1 MGTPRQYTP
10 DEDGPLLVPL
20 QQGDRATFEALTRKY
35 IKRMFNLAFLLSGDA
50 ACAAEASRNAFV
62 AAWREVKS
70 LRSTMH
76 FSTWLVVLIL
86 REYRHLLEFE
96 AEGDA
101 CVAPVADGAD
111 LAGGV
116 NDTPLQRDLRR
127 YVRSLALEQGVVL
140 VLHYVRGYSLE
151 KIAAILQIR
160 EDVLLSRLFI
170 AQEQLSTLLRQVTDV
185 SGRAGDEE
193 QPPHPEIRRGFSAY
207 LDNSASEADKELT
220 KRHLG
225 GCGSCREAL
234 AQLEW
239 IAEHLKKL
247 PDIEPPAWLVATI
260 MESARTET
268 SQAPPAHLPYNPF
281 PRGRLSIVAL
291 IIVAVALLWYL
302 TPHDAGDSKEQAAPS
317 PSTRVAAP
325 SPGAP
330 VGRGNGVPSA
340 SLPVVPAPAGG
351 GQVDRRALVSPEAPA
366 APAPSVP
373 APALTVPPAPRPPLS
388 SQRQAPP
395 AAPKQSSPLARSR
408 ADSSPILPADWGD
421 SPAVVRSPPRKAAT
435 PKVLGSETAVL
446 LNVRDPDSAQ
456 GAIERVVT
464 SLGGTITGRGYSGGR
479 TILYTRV
486 DLDNVMDLVGG
497 MGKIGTI
504 QELPHIPEGASGA
517 IDLTIR
523 W

>member
-10 DEDGPLLVPL
+10 DEDGPLLVSL

-86 REYRHLLEFE
+86 REYRHLLDFE

-111 LAGGV
+111 LSGGV

-127 YVRSLALEQGVVL
+127 YVRSLALEQATVL

-151 KIAAILQIR
+151 KIAVILQLR
-160 EDVLLSRLFI
+160 EDVLRSRLFT

-193 QPPHPEIRRGFSAY
+193 HPPHPEIRCGFSAY
-207 LDNSASEADKELT
+207 LDNSAAEEDKDLIR
-220 KRHLG
+220 RHLG

-260 MESARTET
+260 MESARTEP
-268 SQAPPAHLPYNPF
+268 SPPPPPRLPYNPF
-281 PRGRLSIVAL
+281 SRGSMSIVAL
-291 IIVAVALLWYL
+291 IFAAVALYWYL
-302 TPHDAGDSKEQAAPS
+302 TPHEAEDSPEQTAPSAPTGVGAPS
-317 PSTRVAAP
+317 PVATR
-325 SPGAP
+325 
-330 VGRGNGVPSA
+330 RGGDAGPSA
-340 SLPVVPAPAGG
+340 PHPVFPASGG
-351 GQVDRRALVSPEAPA
+351 GGSGDRGTNLRLDAPTALV
-366 APAPSVP
+366 PSVP
-373 APALTVPPAPRPPLS
+373 IPALTVPTVPSPPLS

-395 AAPKQSSPLARSR
+395 AGPKQPPPPARSR
-408 ADSSPILPADWGD
+408 AESSPTLPADWGD
-421 SPAVVRSPPRKAAT
+421 NPSVVRSTPRKAAA
-435 PKVLGSETAVL
+435 PKVPGSETAVL
-446 LNVRDPDSAQ
+446 LNVRDPDTAQ
-456 GAIERVVT
+456 EAIERVVT

-486 DLDNVMDLVGG
+486 DLDNVMELMGG
-497 MGKIGTI
+497 VGKIGTI
-504 QELPHIPEGASGA
+504 LELPHIPEGATGP